1 MTKPKEQKTP
11 VILNRKANHLYTI
24 EDRFEVGIMLIGS
37 EVKSIRDGKCSLNEA
52 WVDISEDKDELW
64 LVGSHI
70 DEYLFANR
78 FNHIPARKRK
88 LLAHVAEIQKM
99 RKAKEQKGLTLIPLK
114 LYFKNRYA
122 KLEVGICRGKD
133 QRDKRQDIISR
144 ESKLALARI
153 NKAAHR

>member
-11 VILNRKANHLYTI
+11 VILNRKANHLYTV

-88 LLAHVAEIQKM
+88 LLAHTAEIQKM
-99 RKAKEQKGLTLIPLK
+99 RKAKQQKGLTLIPLK

>member
-11 VILNRKANHLYTI
+11 VILNRKANHLYTV

-52 WVDISEDKDELW
+52 WVDIAEDKDELW

-88 LLAHVAEIQKM
+88 LLAHTAEIQKM